1 MSFTY
6 NGYTLNEYLEEPWY
20 DTEINLFKGILSKL
34 PNFNSSYVGNQH
46 YHSRVA
52 DPNGVYPNSLF
63 IDASGV
69 TNVTELMDDGLNSG
83 THAVIATN
91 GLLASATT
99 FANFGTMFTDFASV
113 ISSYATGA
121 DYSGHNT
128 QLALGG
134 ATSALAF
141 ASTLTYNT
149 TSNLLNIAGTDTY
162 PGQLSI
168 GTTTIGATGDLQS
181 ILRFQG
187 VTSTSTIV
195 SYASIASYV
204 LDDTYNAQ
212 HVRVKMV
219 TYSGSTTNDVWTV
232 SDTQMG
238 IGVGADLLSTYFGNF
253 IVKIP
258 SGATDGID
266 IYNGASSTSVL
277 RLGANASNAAIF
289 TAPIYGSF
297 EWCTSS
303 TSNMEANKFMI
314 LQTGSST
321 NSLNIF
327 NTGSATPSLI
337 LISNSVASNYTTVYQ
352 NQSDSNGYLD
362 AGQKLYL
369 RARGGDINIDST
381 ITLAS
386 TISLLAGTTT
396 GKILLQ
402 AGVASGATISLKT
415 QTNTYMT
422 MADDGFTFSVQ
433 ESGNTPHATA
443 LQLVAD
449 SGGNA
454 CIGFYAAVP
463 IGRQS
468 AITPPSGGSIV
479 DGQAR
484 NAIDTIIT
492 VLQNIG
498 VTF

>member
-34 PNFNSSYVGNQH
+34 PNYNSAYVGNQH

-63 IDASGV
+63 VDASGV
-69 TNVTELMDDGLNSG
+69 TNVTNLLDGGLNSG

-99 FANFGTMFTDFASV
+99 FANFGAMFTDFSSV
-113 ISSYATGA
+113 ISSYSTGA

-134 ATSALAF
+134 ATSALNF
-141 ASTLTYNT
+141 ASTLTYSTAVSANRLT
-149 TSNLLNIAGTDTY
+149 ISNAGSASPTLVL
-162 PGQLSI
+162 Q
-168 GTTTIGATGDLQS
+168 GTA
-181 ILRFQG
+181 
-187 VTSTSTIV
+187 
-195 SYASIASYV
+195 
-204 LDDTYNAQ
+204 
-212 HVRVKMV
+212 
-219 TYSGSTTNDVWTV
+219 GS
-232 SDTQMG
+232 Q
-238 IGVGADLLSTYFGNF
+238 Y
-253 IVKIP
+253 
-258 SGATDGID
+258 
-266 IYNGASSTSVL
+266 TSVYY
-277 RLGANASNAAIF
+277 N
-289 TAPIYGSF
+289 
-297 EWCTSS
+297 
-303 TSNMEANKFMI
+303 
-314 LQTGSST
+314 QT
-321 NSLNIF
+321 NS
-327 NTGSATPSLI
+327 
-337 LISNSVASNYTTVYQ
+337 
-352 NQSDSNGYLD
+352 QSYLD
-362 AGQKLYL
+362 AGQGLYL
-369 RARGGDINIDST
+369 RALGGDINIDST

-422 MADDGFTFSVQ
+422 MANDGFIFSVQ

-454 CIGFYAAVP
+454 CIGFYAAEP

-479 DGQAR
+479 DGEAR

-492 VLQNIG
+492 VLQYIG